1 MITDKA
7 HAALNGPDGF
17 NKVWVV
23 DGQEGGG
30 GVMFWA
36 GIVGDTVI
44 GQVWVPDR
52 VKVDYMTH
60 CVLLNLLLG
69 SCSSTTK
76 FFINNMLAIK
86 SSTDLAPR
94 ILFINHLIFYQQHV
108 GHQEYEH
115 NLSKIII

>member
-1 MITDKA
+1 MQTDEA
-7 HAALNGPDGF
+7 HATLNCPNGF
-17 NKVWVV
+17 YKVWVV

-36 GIVGDTVI
+36 GNVGDTAI
-44 GQVWVPDR
+44 GQVWVPDG
-52 VKVDYMTH
+52 VKVDYMTHH

-76 FFINNMLAIK
+76 FVINNMLAIT
-86 SSTDLAPR
+86 SSTG
-94 ILFINHLIFYQQHV
+94 LI
-108 GHQEYEH
+108 YEH

>member
-44 GQVWVPDR
+44 G
-52 VKVDYMTH
+52 
-60 CVLLNLLLG
+60 
-69 SCSSTTK
+69 
-76 FFINNMLAIK
+76 
-86 SSTDLAPR
+86 
-94 ILFINHLIFYQQHV
+94 
-108 GHQEYEH
+108 
-115 NLSKIII
+115 

>member
-1 MITDKA
+1 MQTDKA
-7 HAALNGPDGF
+7 HAALYGPDGF

-44 GQVWVPDR
+44 GQVWVPDG
-52 VKVDYMTH
+52 VKVNYMTH

-86 SSTDLAPR
+86 SSTG
-94 ILFINHLIFYQQHV
+94 LI
-108 GHQEYEH
+108 YEH